1 MPTVNITGSDDDDT
15 LIVNTSSPTD
25 TQVGLRGLDGND
37 YLEHSPSI
45 AFDPDGPAW
54 ARATLDGGRGADT
67 MVGSLGPDTY
77 YVDSGQ
83 DVIIEPDFDGP
94 INTSTSRLLGNDLV
108 GSSAYS
114 YRLSDNLEHL
124 YMIAGSAVRGIGNEL
139 DNFIYGNYRD
149 NVLIG
154 HDGNDTIRPGAGDD
168 FVNGGSEVD
177 TISFTSF
184 GNVTVNLF
192 LTTPQETGEGT
203 DIILHFENVA
213 TYRGNDHVLGNNR
226 DNRIT
231 TDYGEDTVYAA
242 GGNDSIDGGPSS
254 DYLVG
259 GNGDDWLYGGTG
271 IDERGGYLPNQDT
284 LTGGAGNDVFVFSQ
298 DSDSDFIRDFE
309 IGNDLIELRN
319 DIGVSGFSDL
329 QIERQG
335 RSTLI
340 LAGDVQITL
349 RGINPADLSEN
360 DFVFA

>member
-1 MPTVNITGSDDDDT
+1 MPTVTISGSESDDT
-15 LIVNTSSPTD
+15 IIVNTNSPTD
-25 TQVGLRGLDGND
+25 TQVELHGLGGND
-37 YLEHSPSI
+37 YLEHTPRTG
-45 AFDPDGPAW
+45 FDPDGPFW
-54 ARATLDGGRGADT
+54 ARATLDGGQGADT

-77 YVDSGQ
+77 YVDSGR
-83 DVIIEPDFDGP
+83 DVVIEPDFDGP
-94 INTSTSRLLGNDLV
+94 LDPATSRLIGNDAV
-108 GSSAYS
+108 ISRAYS
-114 YRLSDNLEHL
+114 FRLGDNLEQL
-124 YMIAGSAVRGIGNEL
+124 YLEGGRSVRGIGNEL
-139 DNFIYGNYRD
+139 DNLIWGNFRD

-154 HDGNDTIRPGAGDD
+154 HDGNDYIYPGAGND
-168 FVNGGSEVD
+168 FVNGGNGVD
-177 TISFTSF
+177 TIRFTTF

-192 LTTPQETGEGT
+192 QTTPQETGEGT

-213 TYRGNDHVLGNNR
+213 TYRGNDRVIGNNR
-226 DNRIT
+226 DNIVT

-242 GGNDSIDGGPSS
+242 AGNDVIDGGPSS

-259 GNGDDWLYGGTG
+259 GDGDDWLYGGTG

-298 DSDSDFIRDFE
+298 DSDSDIIRDFE
-309 IGNDLIELRN
+309 IGSDLIELRN

-349 RGINPADLSEN
+349 RGVNPADLSEN